1 MFHRSG
7 PKPLYFLI
15 LTLALAAP
23 QATLAQEEG
32 AALSP
37 ARASSSTLVEPLAG
51 TWKTWVL
58 ASGSD
63 FRLPPPPGSTET
75 QSEIQG
81 LLALTANLSPT
92 TLDRIRFW
100 DAGPPSYRW
109 VELAL
114 TQLQQKP
121 FSNPKNTRALSLLN
135 VAIYDATVAAWDSK
149 YFHNRQRPSQSN
161 TAIPTAVDVPAS
173 PSYPSEHAVVA
184 AAASAILSYLYPAD
198 SQTFF
203 DAAREASYT
212 RVLAGVQYPS
222 DVTAGFALGT
232 VVAQR
237 VIERA
242 RTDGS
247 DAVWTG
253 TVPTGPGLWN
263 GTNPIEP
270 LAGTWKPW
278 VLTSGSQFRPGPP
291 PAFDS
296 AQEATELAEVKNF
309 PRSLT
314 GPAFATNAKA
324 FYWQTF
330 DGVLADWYV
339 IAGKRI
345 FEQRLDKN
353 QPRVARIYALMSVA
367 HYDGL
372 IAVFDAK
379 YAYWAIRPSQL
390 DPTVVTL
397 FPNPNHPSYP
407 SAHSS
412 ASGAITEVIAYAF
425 PREADSIRAKAVE
438 AGTARIWAGI
448 HFRSDIDAGLVMG
461 RAVGQLVIERAQNDG
476 SQ

>member
-1 MFHRSG
+1 MLNRLG
-7 PKPLYFLI
+7 PKLLSFLI
-15 LTLALAAP
+15 LTLALGAP
-23 QATLAQEEG
+23 QAAVAQEEI

-37 ARASSSTLVEPLAG
+37 GGASSSALVEPGAG
-51 TWKTWVL
+51 AWKTWVL
-58 ASGSD
+58 SAGSD
-63 FRLPPPPGSTET
+63 FRLPPPPGSSET
-75 QSEIQG
+75 SSEIQG
-81 LLALTANLSPT
+81 LLTLTSNLGAST
-92 TLDRIRFW
+92 VDRIRFW

-114 TQLQQKP
+114 AQIQQKP
-121 FSNPKNTRALSLLN
+121 FVPLRNARAIALLN

-149 YFHNRQRPSQSN
+149 YVHNRQRPSERNS
-161 TAIPTAVDVPAS
+161 AIPTAVDVPAS

-184 AAASAILSYLYPAD
+184 AAASAILSYIYPAD
-198 SQTFF
+198 AQIFF

-242 RTDGS
+242 RTDGT

-263 GTNPIEP
+263 GTNPQEP

-309 PRSLT
+309 PRALT
-314 GPAFATNAKA
+314 GAAFATNAKA

-330 DGVLADWYV
+330 DGILSDWYV
-339 IAGKRI
+339 IAGKRV

-367 HYDGL
+367 SYDGL

-379 YAYWAIRPSQL
+379 YAYWAIRPVQL

-397 FPNPNHPSYP
+397 FPTPPHPSYP

-438 AGTARIWAGI
+438 AGNSRIWAGI
-448 HFRSDIDAGLVMG
+448 HFRSDLDSGLALG
-461 RAVGQLVIERAQNDG
+461 RAVGHLVLERAQTDG